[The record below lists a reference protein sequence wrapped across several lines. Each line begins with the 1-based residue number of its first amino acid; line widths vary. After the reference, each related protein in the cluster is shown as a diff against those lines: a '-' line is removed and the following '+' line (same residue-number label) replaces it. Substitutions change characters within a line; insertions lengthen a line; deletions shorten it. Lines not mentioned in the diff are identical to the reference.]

1 MDLGRKPEQPN
12 PNSLHWRNVIKTDF
26 EKGDMQQR
34 GGNKFPGVTSTMDV
48 EKQQHP
54 ESSLI
59 LEVYGTK
66 SQLAQGVLLKE
77 CHGA

>member
-1 MDLGRKPEQPN
+1 MLQLMDLGRKIQQPN
-12 PNSLHWRNVIKTDF
+12 PNSLHWRKVITTDSK
-26 EKGDMQQR
+26 KGDMQQR
-34 GGNKFPGVTSTMDV
+34 GGDKFPNVTSTMGV

-66 SQLAQGVLLKE
+66 
-77 CHGA
+77 